1 MINFDKFQLSN
12 GLKVIHHKDGSSP
25 VAAFNLL
32 YDVGARDE
40 NPNRTGFAH
49 LFEHLMF
56 GGSANIP
63 DFDLHL
69 QKAGGQNNAFTSN
82 DITNY
87 YMTLPVSNIETA
99 FWLES
104 DRMNLLAFTDN
115 SLEVQRNVVI
125 EEFKQRYLN
134 QPYGD
139 VWLLMRPLCYK
150 VHPYQWATIGKEI
163 KHIEEATMEE
173 VKSFFFKHY
182 TPSNAILTVSGDI
195 EFKELRSL
203 AEKWFGPIENRKK
216 YFRNLPDEP
225 KQDQKREL
233 WVERNV
239 PSDMIFLAFHMDHR
253 NGTNYQVTDLISD
266 LLGRGKSSRFYK
278 NLVKENAKFIELNA
292 YIMGSIDNGLF
303 VISGKPHK
311 NVSLKE
317 AYNLIWEEIEKVK
330 AKVTDDREL
339 QKLKNKIYSTTTF
352 QEMSLLNKSM
362 GLCFYE
368 LLGDAAEINNEIKK
382 YDTIDHVKVKE
393 VANSIFNEEN
403 CNVLYYKSNQN
414 A

>member
-1 MINFDKFQLSN
+1 MIKFEKIQLSN
-12 GLKVIHHKDGSSP
+12 GLKVIHHKDVSSP

-40 NPNRTGFAH
+40 DPSRTGFAH

-69 QKAGGQNNAFTSN
+69 QKAGGHNNAFTSN

-87 YMTLPVSNIETA
+87 YMTLPVSNLETA

-104 DRMNLLAFTDN
+104 DRMNLLAFSEK
-115 SLEVQRNVVI
+115 SLEVQRSVVI

-139 VWLLMRPLCYK
+139 VWLLLRPLCYNT
-150 VHPYQWATIGKEI
+150 HPYQWATIGKEI
-163 KHIEEATMEE
+163 KHIEDATMEE

-182 TPSNAILTVSGDI
+182 TPSNAILAVSGNI
-195 EFKELRSL
+195 EMNDVQSL
-203 AEKWFGPIENRKK
+203 ADKWFGPIEKRKK
-216 YFRNLPDEP
+216 YIRNLPKESIQT
-225 KQDQKREL
+225 KKREL

-239 PSDMIFLAFHMDHR
+239 PSDMIFLAFHMDQR
-253 NGTNYQVTDLISD
+253 TGLDYQVTDLISD

-278 NLVKENAKFIELNA
+278 NLIKDQSKFIELNA
-292 YIMGSIDNGLF
+292 YVMGSVDNGLF
-303 VISGKPHK
+303 VISGKPNK
-311 NVSLKE
+311 DTSLKE
-317 AYNLIWEEIEKVK
+317 AYNLIWKEIDKVKENTIEK
-330 AKVTDDREL
+330 REL

-362 GLCFYE
+362 GLCFNE
-368 LLGDAAEINNEIKK
+368 LLGDANEINNEINK
-382 YDTIDHVKVKE
+382 YKIIDQVRVNE
-393 VANSIFNEEN
+393 VARSILKEEN
-403 CNVLYYKSNQN
+403 CNVLYYKSTQH

>member
-1 MINFDKFQLSN
+1 MINFEKIQLSN
-12 GLKVIHHKDGSSP
+12 GLKVIHHKDVSSP

-40 NPNRTGFAH
+40 EPGRTGFAH

-69 QKAGGQNNAFTSN
+69 QKAGGHNNAFTSN

-87 YMTLPVSNIETA
+87 YMTLPVSNLETA

-104 DRMNLLAFTDN
+104 DRMNLLAFSEK
-115 SLEVQRNVVI
+115 SLEVQRSVVI

-139 VWLLMRPLCYK
+139 VWLLLRPLCYK
-150 VHPYQWATIGKEI
+150 THPYQWATIGKEI
-163 KHIEEATMEE
+163 KHIEDATMEE

-182 TPSNAILTVSGDI
+182 TPSNAILAVSGNI
-195 EFKELRSL
+195 EMNDVQSL
-203 AEKWFGPIENRKK
+203 ADKWFGPIEKRKK
-216 YFRNLPDEP
+216 YIRKLPEESIQT
-225 KQDQKREL
+225 KKREL

-239 PSDMIFLAFHMDHR
+239 PSDMIFLAFHMDQR
-253 NGTNYQVTDLISD
+253 TGSDYQVTDLISD

-278 NLVKENAKFIELNA
+278 NLIKDQSKFIELNA
-292 YIMGSIDNGLF
+292 YVMGSVDNGLF
-303 VISGKPHK
+303 VISGKPNK
-311 NVSLKE
+311 DTSLKE
-317 AYNLIWEEIEKVK
+317 AYNLIWKEIDIVKENTIEK
-330 AKVTDDREL
+330 REL

-362 GLCFYE
+362 GLCFNE
-368 LLGDAAEINNEIKK
+368 LLGDANEINNEINK
-382 YDTIDHVKVKE
+382 YKIIDQVRVNE
-393 VANSIFNEEN
+393 VARSILKEEN
-403 CNVLYYKSNQN
+403 CNVLYYKSTQH

>member
-1 MINFDKFQLSN
+1 MIKFEKIQLSN
-12 GLKVIHHKDGSSP
+12 GLKVIHHKDVSSP

-40 NPNRTGFAH
+40 DPSRTGFAH

-69 QKAGGQNNAFTSN
+69 QKAGGHNNAFTSN

-87 YMTLPVSNIETA
+87 YMTLPVSNLETA

-104 DRMNLLAFTDN
+104 DRMNLLAFSEK
-115 SLEVQRNVVI
+115 SLEVQRSVVI

-139 VWLLMRPLCYK
+139 VWLLLRPLCYNT
-150 VHPYQWATIGKEI
+150 HPYQWATIGKEI
-163 KHIEEATMEE
+163 KHIEDATMEE

-182 TPSNAILTVSGDI
+182 TPSNAILAVSGNI
-195 EFKELRSL
+195 EMNDVQSL
-203 AEKWFGPIENRKK
+203 ADKWFGPIEKRKK
-216 YFRNLPDEP
+216 YIRNLPKESIQT
-225 KQDQKREL
+225 KKREL

-239 PSDMIFLAFHMDHR
+239 PSDMIFLAFHMDQR
-253 NGTNYQVTDLISD
+253 TGLDYQVIDLISD

-278 NLVKENAKFIELNA
+278 NLIKDQSKFIELNA
-292 YIMGSIDNGLF
+292 YVMGSVDNGLF
-303 VISGKPHK
+303 VISGKPNK
-311 NVSLKE
+311 DTSLKE
-317 AYNLIWEEIEKVK
+317 AYNLIWKEIDKVKENTIEK
-330 AKVTDDREL
+330 REL

-362 GLCFYE
+362 GLCFNE
-368 LLGDAAEINNEIKK
+368 LLGDANEINNEINK
-382 YDTIDHVKVKE
+382 YKIIDQVRVNE
-393 VANSIFNEEN
+393 VARSILKEEN
-403 CNVLYYKSNQN
+403 CNVLYYKSTQH

>member
-1 MINFDKFQLSN
+1 MIKFEKIQLSN
-12 GLKVIHHKDGSSP
+12 GLKVIHHKDVSSP

-40 NPNRTGFAH
+40 DPSRTGFAH

-69 QKAGGQNNAFTSN
+69 QKAGGHNNAFTSN

-87 YMTLPVSNIETA
+87 YMTLPVSNLETA

-104 DRMNLLAFTDN
+104 DRMNLLAFSEK
-115 SLEVQRNVVI
+115 SLEVQRSVVI

-139 VWLLMRPLCYK
+139 VWLLLRPLCYK
-150 VHPYQWATIGKEI
+150 THPYQWATIGKAI
-163 KHIEEATMEE
+163 KHIEDATMEE

-182 TPSNAILTVSGDI
+182 TPSNAILAVSGNI
-195 EFKELRSL
+195 EMNDVQSL
-203 AEKWFGPIENRKK
+203 ADKWFGPIEKRKK
-216 YFRNLPDEP
+216 YIRNLPEEAIQT
-225 KQDQKREL
+225 KKREL

-239 PSDMIFLAFHMDHR
+239 PSDMIFLAFHMDQR
-253 NGTNYQVTDLISD
+253 TGLDYQVIDLISD

-278 NLVKENAKFIELNA
+278 NLIKDQSKFIELNA
-292 YIMGSIDNGLF
+292 YVMGSVDNGLF
-303 VISGKPHK
+303 VISGKPNK
-311 NVSLKE
+311 DTSLKE
-317 AYNLIWEEIEKVK
+317 AYNLIWKEIDKVKENTIEK
-330 AKVTDDREL
+330 REL

-362 GLCFYE
+362 GLCFNE
-368 LLGDAAEINNEIKK
+368 LLGDANEINNEINK
-382 YDTIDHVKVKE
+382 YKIIDQVRVNE
-393 VANSIFNEEN
+393 VARSILKEEN
-403 CNVLYYKSNQN
+403 CNVLYYKSTQH

>member
-1 MINFDKFQLSN
+1 MINFEKIQLSN
-12 GLKVIHHKDGSSP
+12 GLKVIHHKDVSSP

-40 NPNRTGFAH
+40 EPGRTGFAH

-69 QKAGGQNNAFTSN
+69 QKAGGHNNAFTSN

-87 YMTLPVSNIETA
+87 YMTLPVSNLETA

-104 DRMNLLAFTDN
+104 DRMNLLAFSEK
-115 SLEVQRNVVI
+115 SLEVQRSVVI

-139 VWLLMRPLCYK
+139 VWLLLRPLCYK
-150 VHPYQWATIGKEI
+150 THPYQWATIGKEI
-163 KHIEEATMEE
+163 KHIEDATMEE

-182 TPSNAILTVSGDI
+182 TPSNAILAVSGNI
-195 EFKELRSL
+195 EMNDVQSL
-203 AEKWFGPIENRKK
+203 ADKWFGPIEKRKK
-216 YFRNLPDEP
+216 YIRNLPEESIQT
-225 KQDQKREL
+225 KKREL

-239 PSDMIFLAFHMDHR
+239 PSDMIFLAFHMDQR
-253 NGTNYQVTDLISD
+253 TGLDYQVTDLISD

-278 NLVKENAKFIELNA
+278 NLIKDQSKFIELNA
-292 YIMGSIDNGLF
+292 YVMGSVDNGLF
-303 VISGKPHK
+303 VISGKPNK
-311 NVSLKE
+311 DTSLKE
-317 AYNLIWEEIEKVK
+317 AYNLIWKEIDEVKENTIEK
-330 AKVTDDREL
+330 REL

-362 GLCFYE
+362 GLCFNE
-368 LLGDAAEINNEIKK
+368 LLGDANEINNEINK
-382 YDTIDHVKVKE
+382 YKIIDQVRVNE
-393 VANSIFNEEN
+393 VARSILKEEN
-403 CNVLYYKSNQN
+403 CNVLYYKSTQH